1 MAASATEHLALDPHV
16 VLHIGPLN
24 VTDAHLA
31 FMLVTI
37 LIISVGL
44 FISNTSRVVPTRA
57 QSMVEGIIIWFK
69 DRVELSFHDPK
80 LAKRILPLILT
91 LFLAILVSNQFMTLP
106 FLSLVAD
113 HHPLLRV
120 PTTHL
125 AFPLALGLL
134 VVISSH
140 LIAASISP
148 RRHFAH
154 FIKLESFFRIR
165 SIGGLLDWFLQSF
178 LGFLEIIDE
187 IAKIISI
194 SARLFGNIFAGEIMA
209 LVVIGIST
217 YTSFIVPIP
226 LYVLGIFVGLIQ
238 AAVFS
243 LMSIQYLSRLA
254 NSVSDPHH

>member
-1 MAASATEHLALDPHV
+1 MAAADHLSLEPHV
-16 VLHIGPLN
+16 IFNIGPAGF
-24 VTDAHLA
+24 TDAHLA
-31 FMLVTI
+31 FI
-37 LIISVGL
+37 LISILLIGIGVYVAS
-44 FISNTSRVVPTRA
+44 TSRVVPTRSQLA
-57 QSMVEGIIIWFK
+57 FEGVIVWFK
-69 DRVELSFHDPK
+69 DRVDLGFHDPK
-80 LAKRILPLILT
+80 LAKKILPLILT
-91 LFLAILVSNQFMTLP
+91 LFLSILVSNQFMTLP

-125 AFPLALGLL
+125 AFPLALGLM
-134 VVISSH
+134 VITISH
-140 LIAASISP
+140 LIAVSISP
-148 RRHFAH
+148 RRHFGH
-154 FIKLESFFRIR
+154 FIKLEQFFKVR
-165 SIGGLLDWFLQSF
+165 SLGGLLDWLLQSF

-187 IAKIISI
+187 LAKVISI

-226 LYVLGIFVGLIQ
+226 LYVLGIFVGLVQ

-254 NSVSDPHH
+254 NSVSDPHHH